1 MTLNIT
7 VITDQGIYQSADL
20 RTFDCTIGR
29 LSDECER
36 VKPQIIRCHTWHAT
50 ICFAGVGKT
59 PDVAVGAW
67 LAGQLRCV
75 EFDQGLPALIDRLLG
90 AESWLSRVAVDRS
103 ALTFTIGA
111 FVKGRPAY
119 LLVTNQEDLSRE
131 RPDAPARRLSVFEA
145 RPTSARTFVSGRK
158 SAIFRATRWRLRCAG
173 KGAEGID
180 GVFTALVQA
189 NAAAARR
196 IRSVSPLCF
205 TSYISIAG
213 DVCQV
218 VPGET

>member
-1 MTLNIT
+1 VTLNIT
-7 VITDQGIYQSADL
+7 VVTDQGIYQSADL
-20 RTFDCTIGR
+20 RMFDSTVGR

-36 VKPQIIRCHTWHAT
+36 VRPQIIRCRAWHAT

-59 PDVAVGAW
+59 PDVTVGPW
-67 LAGQLRCV
+67 LAEQLSCI
-75 EFDQGLPALIDRLLG
+75 EFNQGLPALIDRLLG
-90 AESWLSRVAVDRS
+90 AESWLSRVAVERS

-111 FVKGRPAY
+111 FVEGCPAY

-131 RPDAPARRLSVFEA
+131 RADPPTRRLSVFEA

-158 SAIFRATRWRLRCAG
+158 SAIIRERRWRLRCAA
-173 KGAEGID
+173 KGSESIE

-205 TSYISIAG
+205 TSYVSSAG

-218 VPGET
+218 VPGES